1 MVETR
6 NFPRA
11 YVEVDEILKKL
22 PQEEFEKIE
31 SNFINMIRNNK
42 DKNYTFELDYSKDIE
57 EQKILKE
64 TKTILAYVFL
74 NYLGTEEENRIIK
87 QKFKEDIIQVEE
99 EKKKKYSNEIFK
111 DKNEVTNNISQELIV
126 YKEENP
132 IKKFIK
138 RILNLLKKGNSSGN

>member
-22 PQEEFEKIE
+22 PQEEFRKIE
-31 SNFINMIRNNK
+31 SNFINMIRNKK
-42 DKNYTFELDYSKDIE
+42 DTNYTFELDYSKDIE

-64 TKTILAYVFL
+64 TKIILAYVFL
-74 NYLGTEEENRIIK
+74 NYLGTEEENNIIK
-87 QKFKEDIIQVEE
+87 QKFKEDIIQAEE
-99 EKKKKYSNEIFK
+99 EKKKKYLNEIFK
-111 DKNEVTNNISQELIV
+111 DKREVKNNISQELIV
-126 YKEENP
+126 YKKENA

-138 RILNLLKKGNSSGN
+138 LILNLFKRGK

>member
-22 PQEEFEKIE
+22 PQEEFRKIE
-31 SNFINMIRNNK
+31 SNFINMIRNKK
-42 DKNYTFELDYSKDIE
+42 DTNYTFELDYSKDIE

-64 TKTILAYVFL
+64 TKIILAYVFL
-74 NYLGTEEENRIIK
+74 NYLGTEEENNIIK
-87 QKFKEDIIQVEE
+87 QKFKEDIIQAEE
-99 EKKKKYSNEIFK
+99 EKKKKYLNEIFK
-111 DKNEVTNNISQELIV
+111 DNREVKNNISQELIV
-126 YKEENP
+126 YKKENA

-138 RILNLLKKGNSSGN
+138 LILNLFKRGK

>member
-22 PQEEFEKIE
+22 PQEEFRKIE
-31 SNFINMIRNNK
+31 SNFINMIRNKK
-42 DKNYTFELDYSKDIE
+42 DTNYTFELDYSKDIE

-64 TKTILAYVFL
+64 TKIILAYVFL
-74 NYLGTEEENRIIK
+74 NYLGTEEENNIIK
-87 QKFKEDIIQVEE
+87 QKFKEDIIQAEE
-99 EKKKKYSNEIFK
+99 EKKKKYLNEIFK
-111 DKNEVTNNISQELIV
+111 DKREVKNNISQELIV
-126 YKEENP
+126 YKKENA

-138 RILNLLKKGNSSGN
+138 RILNLFKRGK